1 MKKGV
6 TVATV
11 SEIVREMGG
20 KVLNEGDLT
29 EEISGC
35 YVSDLLS
42 DVLANSQGGNLWIT
56 QHTHPNVV
64 AVAAVKEL
72 AGVIMVGGKP
82 IEPETIERARAENVT
97 VVSSGLSAFETAG
110 FVYNLLNPAKKD

>member
-1 MKKGV
+1 M
-6 TVATV
+6 ATV
-11 SEIVREMGG
+11 GEIAKRMGG
-20 KVLNEGDLT
+20 EVLNKGDLDM
-29 EEISGC
+29 EISGC

-72 AGVIMVGGKP
+72 AGVVMVGGKP
-82 IEPETIERARAENVT
+82 VEPETVERAKAEKVT
-97 VVSSGLSAFETAG
+97 VVSSALSAFEAAG
-110 FVYNLLNPAKKD
+110 FVYNLLKPAGKE